1 MYYFTEYY
9 FLDFFFYTYY
19 VAALNI
25 WMIRFTVDFSK
36 MSIIFQKGS
45 NQKFEVVHNNES
57 CDTGNAEF
65 DPCPG
70 DR

>member
-1 MYYFTEYY
+1 
-9 FLDFFFYTYY
+9 
-19 VAALNI
+19 
-25 WMIRFTVDFSK
+25 MIRFTVDFSI